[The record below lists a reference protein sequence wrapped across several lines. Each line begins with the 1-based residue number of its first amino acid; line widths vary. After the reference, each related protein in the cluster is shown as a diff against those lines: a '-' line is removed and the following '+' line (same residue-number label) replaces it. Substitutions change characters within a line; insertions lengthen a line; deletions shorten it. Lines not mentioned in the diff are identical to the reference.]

1 MPRVTLRNI
10 DSPAA
15 YTRGH
20 RMAYPGYNTPH
31 VKLAD
36 RAERKQLEKANNQA
50 EQLEKAK
57 NQAEK
62 LEKAKNQA
70 EKLAKRTKEIFEEK
84 MKKWREG
91 RAAAKGGRTR
101 RGRKSRSTRRR

>member
-36 RAERKQLEKANNQA
+36 RAERK
-50 EQLEKAK
+50 QLEKAK

>member
-1 MPRVTLRNI
+1 
-10 DSPAA
+10 
-15 YTRGH
+15 
-20 RMAYPGYNTPH
+20 MAYPGYDTPH

-36 RAERKQLEKANNQA
+36 RAERK
-50 EQLEKAK
+50 QLEKAK